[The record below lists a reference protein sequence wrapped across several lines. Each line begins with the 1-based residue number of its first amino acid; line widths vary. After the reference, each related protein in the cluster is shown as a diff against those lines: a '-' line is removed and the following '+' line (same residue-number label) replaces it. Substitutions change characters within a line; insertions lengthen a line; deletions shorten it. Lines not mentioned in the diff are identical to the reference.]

1 MKLLKFGDITINIAR
16 SIRIDDNGSEITV
29 DFVASDNP
37 LLPLNVRF
45 SGSDAAALRRWIEAN
60 AEDMSHVD
68 EESTGG
74 ALDDPKPYIS
84 PR

>member
-16 SIRIDDNGSEITV
+16 AIRIDDHGSHIDI

-37 LLPLNVRF
+37 LLPLNVQF
-45 SGSDAAALRRWIEAN
+45 TGGDAAALRRWIAAN
-60 AEDMSHVD
+60 AEEMSHVD
-68 EESTGG
+68 EESTGE
-74 ALDDPKPYIS
+74 ALDDPRPYIS